1 MDKREEVI
9 NDYSCRDSK
18 AEKVETI
25 DAGLVLF
32 VVLVKKDLLDAISTL
47 SKSSTGRQEPTV
59 SRSLAL
65 NDILMGDS
73 VSEQSGIWEGF

>member
-32 VVLVKKDLLDAISTL
+32 VVLVKEDLLNAISYL
-47 SKSSTGRQEPTV
+47 S
-59 SRSLAL
+59 
-65 NDILMGDS
+65 
-73 VSEQSGIWEGF
+73 